1 MAVLLSD
8 EYRQEAEALRND
20 PILIGMAKGL
30 TGVTREDIA
39 HEDGT
44 PRFEFMLAAR
54 DEYRS
59 RGGKHQMSMG
69 GAANALLALKGW
81 G

>member
-1 MAVLLSD
+1 MASIVSD
-8 EYRQEAEALRND
+8 EYRAEDEALRND
-20 PILIGMAKGL
+20 PIIKAMALGL
-30 TGVTREDIA
+30 ANVKRADIA

-59 RGGKHQMSMG
+59 RGGQNQMSMG
-69 GAANALLALKGW
+69 GAARALLALI
-81 G
+81 